1 MTPTREAARAVVRL
15 ALEQLRLRAL
25 LPISLAALLRRCPQA
40 PSVTCLADRALA
52 DRLPRTTA
60 TTPNGEA
67 PAAEQTTGPADSLV
81 APAAIRFTAAVE
93 VVPAKALTPATTV
106 KVELVMEEHL
116 VVMEPERRAEPMA
129 RPERLARL
137 EMLTPRRVEVAV
149 VEAEVVP
156 ARRTQEEPVA
166 LVGLVVAAAAV
177 AVAELRPEVLAV
189 LAVLAS

>member
-1 MTPTREAARAVVRL
+1 
-15 ALEQLRLRAL
+15 
-25 LPISLAALLRRCPQA
+25 
-40 PSVTCLADRALA
+40 
-52 DRLPRTTA
+52 
-60 TTPNGEA
+60 
-67 PAAEQTTGPADSLV
+67 
-81 APAAIRFTAAVE
+81 
-93 VVPAKALTPATTV
+93 
-106 KVELVMEEHL
+106 MEEHL